1 MQAFPEKEI
10 GAREAAKLRES
21 GEPVIFLDVREPD
34 ELAICRIDGAR
45 HIPMNSIPEA
55 VGALPREE
63 PLVVLCHHGM
73 RSLHVVNYLRERGFA
88 NAVSMR
94 GGIDAWALEIDPSVP
109 RY

>member
-1 MQAFPEKEI
+1 MHICPDKEI
-10 GAREAAKLRES
+10 GASEAAELRES
-21 GEPVIFLDVREPD
+21 GGPVTFLDVREPD
-34 ELAICRIDGAR
+34 ELAICSIHGAR
-45 HIPMNSIPEA
+45 HVPMGKIPEA

-94 GGIDAWALEIDPSVP
+94 GGIDAWALEVDAAVP